1 MISPN
6 TTEVGLSDSTS
17 RSELAERNVGRF
29 VRVARK
35 DGWQSD
41 QWAII
46 TMVVIS
52 KKKLCWLVEYSNGA
66 TDVVRIFDNPDHF
79 DVSDT
84 PSV

>member
-17 RSELAERNVGRF
+17 RSELAERN
-29 VRVARK
+29 VARK